1 MSKDLNLS
9 ITGEATIYRS
19 DKFGYPLYSIKL
31 SNQIDGVWENDFM
44 QVGLPKGAELQNNT
58 KIQIKHAFFSFY
70 KKSTNE
76 KVHKLIV
83 TSYDIIDQAVGDID
97 IPNSDVVNFDTDL
110 PW

>member
-1 MSKDLNLS
+1 MSKELNLK

-44 QVGLPKGAELQNNT
+44 QVSLPKGTELKNNT
-58 KIQIKHAFFSFY
+58 KIEIKHAFFSFY
-70 KKSTNE
+70 KKNNNE
-76 KVHKLIV
+76 KVHKIII
-83 TSYDIIDQAVGDID
+83 TSYDVMDQVVGDID
-97 IPNSDVVNFDTDL
+97 IPTDDTVNFETDL